1 MDEALGG
8 GFLQIHHFHRIKLV
22 CIIKDGYP
30 KTTRRSLDNII
41 FISTPQWG
49 LWGKTKCYTINIYK
63 GTMCYPQ

>member
-49 LWGKTKCYTINIYK
+49 MWGKTKCYTINIYK